1 MYPQQING
9 YLREF
14 FKENNCQILKDHDH
28 YLNVQLTIDM
38 DKKIMNRP
46 FYWKYVE
53 STNDEPRPAQV
64 TFITDKNK
72 LVEDIKGEV
81 VHFGSPRLTQLFQ
94 VMNEMGSYCTNV

>member
-9 YLREF
+9 YLHEF

-28 YLNVQLTIDM
+28 YLHVQLTIEM

-53 STNDEPRPAQV
+53 STDDEPRPAQV
-64 TFITDKNK
+64 TLITDKNR
-72 LVEDIKGEV
+72 LVDDIKGEV
-81 VHFGSPRLTQLFQ
+81 IHFGSPRLTQLFQ
-94 VMNEMGSYCTNV
+94 VTNEMGSICTNV